1 MLFCYTK
8 ELHIGNKIIMK
19 ISLFDINYIGTIM
32 LKVSESYYASISPNT
47 VSCACRCLVIHK
59 QLNNHLVVL

>member
-8 ELHIGNKIIMK
+8 KLHNHNGNKIIMK

-32 LKVSESYYASISPNT
+32 IKVSESYYASISPIT
-47 VSCACRCLVIHK
+47 VSCIH
-59 QLNNHLVVL
+59 VGV